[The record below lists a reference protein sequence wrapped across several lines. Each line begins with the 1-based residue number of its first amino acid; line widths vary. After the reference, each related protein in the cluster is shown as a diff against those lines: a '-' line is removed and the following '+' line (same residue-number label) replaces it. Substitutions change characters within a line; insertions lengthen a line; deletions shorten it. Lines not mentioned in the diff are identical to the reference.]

1 MAVDANGVTGTDVHN
16 SFAPRGALSEG
27 FGVDMRF
34 GGGFIFSTSGRMI
47 DPIARTIVRTFALPS
62 PFGNLVV
69 PDPTLNRVFYQT
81 SNTIRAFD
89 MGSGTEVGSATPP
102 SITGTPGSL
111 IRWGAKGLAFRTT
124 TGQIFMVEST
134 SWIP

>member
-1 MAVDANGVTGTDVHN
+1 MSQELT
-16 SFAPRGALSEG
+16 GALIEG

-47 DPIARTIVRTFALPS
+47 DPIARTIIRTFALPS

-69 PDPTLNRVFYQT
+69 SEPALNRVFYQS

-89 MGSGTEVGSATPP
+89 TGSGTEVGNATVAGA
-102 SITGTPGSL
+102 TGTPGSL
-111 IRWGAKGLAFRTT
+111 IRWGAKGLAFRTSD
-124 TGQIFMVEST
+124 GQIFMVEST